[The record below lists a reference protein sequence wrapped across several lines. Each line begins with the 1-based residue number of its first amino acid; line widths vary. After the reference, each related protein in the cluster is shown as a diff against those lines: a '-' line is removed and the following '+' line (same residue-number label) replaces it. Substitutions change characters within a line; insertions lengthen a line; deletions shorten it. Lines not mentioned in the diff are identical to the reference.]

1 MTIPKH
7 YIYDILI
14 ISTFTVWAIID
25 VFSLFI
31 DYSLLINLGYSFLFV
46 ILFQFS
52 IKHTK
57 YKNNRYRSII
67 KSIYVLIS
75 LIIAPTVVT
84 YFNNTPSEFDASII
98 INIGVSTQSL
108 FYIFH
113 CRKEKV

>member
-1 MTIPKH
+1 MNIQKH

-14 ISTFTVWAIID
+14 ISIFTVWAIID
-25 VFSLFI
+25 IFSLFI
-31 DYSLLINLGYSFLFV
+31 NYSLLINLGYSFLFI

-57 YKNNRYRSII
+57 YNHDRYRSII

-75 LIIAPTVVT
+75 LIIAPTVIA
-84 YFNNTPSEFDASII
+84 YFNKTPLKLDASII

-108 FYIFH
+108 FYILH
-113 CRKEKV
+113 CRKK